1 MDISAPLYPVK
12 LGLGRLGNFLSILFY
27 GILKYTSTCYRY
39 SMTDTI
45 EQSEPNQKERLPIPV
60 RRALSKLG
68 SDIRVARL
76 RRRIPVAIMAQRALV
91 GRITL
96 SKLERG
102 DPNVA
107 MGTYATVLFILGMS
121 ERLADIA
128 DIRFDP
134 LGMSLDEERL
144 PKRIRTRKVT

>member
-1 MDISAPLYPVK
+1 MI
-12 LGLGRLGNFLSILFY
+12 
-27 GILKYTSTCYRY
+27 
-39 SMTDTI
+39 DTI
-45 EQSEPNQKERLPIPV
+45 EQFVPNKTDRLPIPV

-68 SDIRVARL
+68 ADIRAARL
-76 RRRIPVAIMAQRALV
+76 RRRIPVAVMAQRALV

-96 SKLERG
+96 YKLERG

-128 DIRFDP
+128 DIRFDE

-144 PKRIRTRKVT
+144 PQRIRTKKVT

>member
-1 MDISAPLYPVK
+1 MDISAPLYSVN
-12 LGLGRLGNFLSILFY
+12 LGLGELGDFLSFLIY
-27 GILKYTSTCYRY
+27 GILKYTSVYHRY
-39 SMTDTI
+39 SMRDTI
-45 EQSEPNQKERLPIPV
+45 EQYEPNQKERLPIPV
-60 RRALSKLG
+60 RSALSKLG

-76 RRRIPVAIMAQRALV
+76 RRRIPVAVMAQRALV

-121 ERLADIA
+121 ERLAEVA
-128 DIRFDP
+128 DIRFDE